1 MVKKLAGQ
9 PRLIKEINKDLIK
22 QVIKDKGPISKP
34 EIARI
39 TKLSL
44 PTVNKIVDHLVETNY
59 VKANG
64 LGDTGSGRKPVL
76 YEINSSAGNVI
87 ALFFENDYIKGAV
100 SNIIGEILETQ
111 RVEID
116 LGSKEE
122 ALNSTCSIIDR
133 LMQGRENVK
142 AIGIG
147 VPGVV
152 KPQGTIYSI
161 PNITGWEGINLKK
174 IIQERY
180 RIPVFIENDV
190 NLIALGVYYRQL
202 KKKYSNVVYV
212 YFGKGIGSGI
222 IIDKKLYKGSTNFA
236 GEISYMVTQDLYP
249 EQLYEARFKGLLEK
263 EVSDIIKHICRAE
276 SINSYNELKHKMAD
290 EEAAAET
297 VGKLIRKVA
306 FTLINITCVLNPEA
320 IVVKGNFI
328 YPEFIEKVKK
338 IIDNYLPMDIPKIL
352 ILEDEDA
359 GLIGTINL
367 CISNI
372 SSNYLL
378 LDNTGE

>member
-59 VKANG
+59 VKASG

-87 ALFFENDYIKGAV
+87 ALFFENDYIRGAV
-100 SNIIGEILETQ
+100 SNIIGEILETE

-122 ALNSTCSIIDR
+122 ALNSTCNIIDR

-263 EVSDIIKHICRAE
+263 EVSDIIKHIFRAE
-276 SINSYNELKHKMAD
+276 SITSYNELKHKMAD

>member
-34 EIARI
+34 EIAGI

-44 PTVNKIVDHLVETNY
+44 PTVNKIVDYLVETNC

-64 LGDTGSGRKPVL
+64 LGETGSGRKPVL

-87 ALFFENDYIKGAV
+87 ALFFENDYIRGAI
-100 SNIIGEILETQ
+100 SNIIGEILETE

-116 LGSKEE
+116 LGSKEG
-122 ALNSTCSIIDR
+122 ALNSTCNIINR

-174 IIQERY
+174 MIQERY
-180 RIPVFIENDV
+180 RIPIFIENDV

-249 EQLYEARFKGLLEK
+249 EQLYEAKFKGLLEK
-263 EVSDIIKHICRAE
+263 EVSDIIKDIYQAE
-276 SINSYNELKHKMAD
+276 SITNYNELKHKLAD
-290 EEAAAET
+290 EEAAGET

-338 IIDNYLPMDIPKIL
+338 IIDNYLPRDIPKIL

-359 GLIGTINL
+359 GLIGTINM

-378 LDNTGE
+378 LDSTGE